1 MELLTERYAQQ
12 IVGVLSCFDRVQVCG
27 TLQHVGY
34 EQGMTSFL
42 ISKHVRLVDYPAW
55 AARLRDELKHNAEQ
69 LAHENDLTIEY
80 LLHSQERKEAL
91 VQERLQQRA
100 DQPGLVCIFSALEK
114 GGVFEYHRDKHSG
127 CVSLRY
133 RQTKCLHYYF
143 YLLHPELGLCYLR
156 VSTWAPFRLQFYF
169 NAHNW
174 LAIRLAQEGIAYHQ
188 IDNTFVQIAD
198 FERAQALADAFPV
211 AWLHEQL
218 DQLARIYCPVLK
230 HFPAPYQ
237 WSLTQLEYATD
248 IVFRRQED
256 LRPLYETLVHTAIH
270 TVRPADIA
278 TFLGRKLH
286 GRYQDEVGNRFNT
299 RLLGTRIK
307 HQMGPVSIK
316 MYDKLALVLRIETTV
331 NDLTFFKHH
340 RKVEHHDGTWEFKD
354 APMKKSLYSLSP
366 LRPLLQAANRRYL
379 EFLSQLADPT
389 VGLKKVQAIAEP
401 VRYNDRTYRGFN
413 LFDAQELLLFRSIA
427 AGEFTISGFTNAAL
441 RRLLPERSSS
451 QLSRLLKRL
460 RLHGLIRKIGHSYKY
475 YLTQLGRE
483 VVLTALK
490 LRELV
495 VIPQLALSVAAHAKS

>member
-1 MELLTERYAQQ
+1 MQLLTQRFAEA
-12 IVGVLSCFDRVQVCG
+12 IVGVLSCFDRVQVAG

-34 EQGMTSFL
+34 AQGMSSFL
-42 ISKHVRLVDYPAW
+42 VSQHIRLLDYPAW
-55 AARLRDELKHNAEQ
+55 AAKLRDELKANAEQ
-69 LAHENDLTIEY
+69 LARENDLQIEY
-80 LLHSQERKEAL
+80 LLHSEERKEER
-91 VQERLQQRA
+91 VQERLKERGEQL
-100 DQPGLVCIFSALEK
+100 GLVCIFSALEK
-114 GGVFEYHRDKHSG
+114 GGAFEFHRDPKTHAVG
-127 CVSLRY
+127 LRY
-133 RQTKCLHYYF
+133 RQVKCLHYYF
-143 YLLHPELGLCYLR
+143 YLLHPDLGLCYLR

-169 NAHNW
+169 NMHNW
-174 LAIRLAQEGIAYHQ
+174 LAIRLAQEGIAYQQ

-198 FERAQALADAFPV
+198 FERAQALADAFPLP
-211 AWLHEQL
+211 WLHEQL
-218 DQLARIYCPVLK
+218 DQLARLYCPVLR

-248 IVFRRQED
+248 IVFRHQED

-270 TVRPADIA
+270 AVRPADIA

-286 GRYQDEVGNRFNT
+286 GNYQEEVGNRFNT

-307 HQMGPVSIK
+307 HQMGPVFIK
-316 MYDKLALVLRIETTV
+316 MYDKLALILRIETTV

-340 RKVEHHDGTWEFKD
+340 RKVEHHDGTWEIKE
-354 APMKKSLYSLSP
+354 AHMKKSLYSLSP

-379 EFLSQLADPT
+379 EFVSQLTDPT
-389 VGLKKVQAIAEP
+389 VGLKKVQALAEP
-401 VRYNDRTYRGFN
+401 ARHNERTYRGFN
-413 LFDAQELLLFRSIA
+413 LFDAQDLLLFRSIA

-441 RRLLPERSSS
+441 RRLLPDRSSS

-483 VVLTALK
+483 VVLMALK

-495 VIPQLALSVAAHAKS
+495 VIPQLALSGAADAKS